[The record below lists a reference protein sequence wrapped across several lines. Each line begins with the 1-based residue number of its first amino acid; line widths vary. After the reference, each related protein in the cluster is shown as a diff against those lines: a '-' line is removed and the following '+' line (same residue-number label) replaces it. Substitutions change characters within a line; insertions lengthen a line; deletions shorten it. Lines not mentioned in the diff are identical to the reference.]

1 MQVIDHVDRFL
12 GVCERVFHVLA
23 NACLAIMLII
33 NILNVAKRAVFDV
46 SIQWVFAWS
55 VVLFVWMTFI
65 GFFVVY
71 RKNKDITV
79 DFVIDRLGQK
89 AKFASRLLVNVIV
102 IGLMVIMLVH
112 APKIIASQVGEI
124 EMVGLE
130 RYAMSVPLFVSCAL
144 ILLNFVVDTAHA
156 FRGNGAVQPTSADGS

>member
-23 NACLAIMLII
+23 NACLAIMLTI
-33 NILNVAKRAVFDV
+33 NILNVAKRAIFDV
-46 SIQWVFAWS
+46 SIQWVFGWS
-55 VVLFVWMTFI
+55 VVLFVWMTFL

-79 DFVIDRLGQK
+79 DFVIERLGEK
-89 AKFASRLLVNVIV
+89 AQFASRILVNVIV
-102 IGLMVIMLVH
+102 IGLMIIMLVH
-112 APKIIASQVGEI
+112 APKIMAQQVGEI

-130 RYAMSVPLFVSCAL
+130 RYTMSIPLFISCAL
-144 ILLNFVVDTAHA
+144 ILLNFVVDTVHA
-156 FRGNGAVQPTSADGS
+156 FRDNGAVQPKSVDGS